1 MPTADVIAFL
11 SLIVALSAYIATIR
25 LRLIDRI
32 KETTDTTKKNN
43 LKLISFWLT
52 LADAPLIVSGVLLF
66 LHAFWDETLG
76 LWFTSPG
83 APAWLLAW
91 SVGFFTFGGLALVAH
106 HIAAWWKSIT
116 AV

>member
-43 LKLISFWLT
+43 LKLI
-52 LADAPLIVSGVLLF
+52 
-66 LHAFWDETLG
+66 
-76 LWFTSPG
+76 
-83 APAWLLAW
+83 
-91 SVGFFTFGGLALVAH
+91 
-106 HIAAWWKSIT
+106 
-116 AV
+116 